1 LSISRSALNAPVR
14 NRTDE
19 EIEFGQKPPISPDF
33 ENPAFRPY
41 CCPEADGTDQFQPP
55 MSENKQG
62 KILIVDDNEDLLKA
76 AKMFLKR
83 HMVQVDIEKNPEA
96 IPALMSNDNYDVILL
111 DMNFTKDVSSGSEG
125 YFWLEKILQIDPS
138 AVVVLITAYG
148 DVQMAVKAIKAGA
161 TDFVLKPWENEKLLA
176 TLFSAMRLR
185 ESRDE
190 IHTLRIKNQ
199 EFNQVQNEKYSDII
213 GSSPAMQKIFQTI
226 DRVAHTDANVLIL
239 GENGTGKE
247 LIARAI
253 HRNSARKNESF
264 VSVDLG
270 SITETLFE
278 SELFG
283 HKKGAFTD
291 AKEDRP
297 GRFEMANGGTL
308 FLDEIGNLSM
318 PLQAKLLTVIQNRRV
333 SRVGANKETPVDIR
347 LICATNMPLYDMV
360 KENRFRQDLLY
371 RINTIEI
378 EIPSLRDRMEDIP
391 LLANHFLKQYSG
403 KYSKNTSKIS
413 EAAMA
418 RMHKHP
424 WPGNIRELQHSLERA
439 IILSNSSVLQ
449 PEDFNF
455 TVGASKETDQ
465 NLSLDQYNLDE
476 VEKLLIRKVLKKYN
490 GNITQ
495 AASELGLT
503 RSSLYRR
510 LEKHGL

>member
-1 LSISRSALNAPVR
+1 
-14 NRTDE
+14 
-19 EIEFGQKPPISPDF
+19 
-33 ENPAFRPY
+33 
-41 CCPEADGTDQFQPP
+41 

-83 HMVQVDIEKNPEA
+83 HIAQVDLEKNPES
-96 IPALMSNDNYDVILL
+96 IPALMANEDYDVILL

-125 YFWLEKILQIDPS
+125 YYWLEKILQIDPS

-185 ESRDE
+185 ETLDE
-190 IHTLRIKNQ
+190 VQTLKIKNQ
-199 EFNQVQNEKYSDII
+199 EINQVINEKYSDII
-213 GSSPAMQKIFQTI
+213 GQSTAMQRIFQTI
-226 DRVAHTDANVLIL
+226 DRVAYTDANVLIL

-253 HRNSARKNESF
+253 HRNSGRKNESF

-283 HKKGAFTD
+283 HKRGSFTD

-297 GRFEMANGGTL
+297 GRFELANGGTL

-318 PLQAKLLTVIQNRRV
+318 PLQAKLLTVLQNRRV
-333 SRVGANKETPVDIR
+333 SRVGANKETSVDIR
-347 LICATNMPLYDMV
+347 LVCATNMPLYDMV

-378 EIPSLRDRMEDIP
+378 EIPPLKDRMEDIP
-391 LLANHFLKQYSG
+391 LLATHFLKQYSTRYD
-403 KYSKNTSKIS
+403 KKISKIS
-413 EAAMA
+413 EGALS
-418 RMHKHP
+418 RMNKHP
-424 WPGNIRELQHSLERA
+424 WPGNIRELQHSIERA
-439 IILSNSSVLQ
+439 VILSNASVLQ

-455 TVGASKETDQ
+455 ALNAGKETEAG
-465 NLSLDQYNLDE
+465 LSLDQFNLDE

>member
-1 LSISRSALNAPVR
+1 
-14 NRTDE
+14 
-19 EIEFGQKPPISPDF
+19 
-33 ENPAFRPY
+33 
-41 CCPEADGTDQFQPP
+41 
-55 MSENKQG
+55 MSESKHG

-76 AKMFLKR
+76 AKMYLKR
-83 HMVQVDIEKNPEA
+83 HFAQVDIEKNPEA
-96 IPALMSNDNYDVILL
+96 LPGLMNQEDYDVILL

-125 YFWLEKILQIDPS
+125 YYWLEKILSIDPS

-176 TLFSAMRLR
+176 TLYSSMRLR
-185 ESRDE
+185 ESRDQVE
-190 IHTLRIKNQ
+190 TLKIKNQ
-199 EFNQVQNEKYSDII
+199 EINQTINKKFSDII
-213 GSSPAMQKIFQTI
+213 GQSQSMQRIFQTI
-226 DRVAHTDANVLIL
+226 ERVALTDANVLIL

-253 HRNSARKNESF
+253 HSNSQRKAETF
-264 VSVDLG
+264 AGVDLG

-283 HKKGAFTD
+283 HKKGSFTD

-297 GRFEMANGGTL
+297 GRFEMANNGTL

-318 PLQAKLLTVIQNRRV
+318 PLQAKLLTVLQNRKV
-333 SRVGANKETPVDIR
+333 SRVGSNKDTIIDIR

-378 EIPSLRDRMEDIP
+378 QIPSLRDRLEDIP
-391 LLANHFLKQYSG
+391 LLANHFLKHYAAKYG
-403 KYSKNTSKIS
+403 KVVTKIS
-413 EAAMA
+413 DAAMT
-418 RMHKHP
+418 RMNKHP
-424 WPGNIRELQHSLERA
+424 WPGNIRELQHALERA
-439 IILSNSSVLQ
+439 IILSNSTVLQ

-455 TVGASKETDQ
+455 NISTVKDSDQ
-465 NLSLDQYNLDE
+465 SVSLDQYNLDE

>member
-1 LSISRSALNAPVR
+1 M
-14 NRTDE
+14 E
-19 EIEFGQKPPISPDF
+19 Q
-33 ENPAFRPY
+33 
-41 CCPEADGTDQFQPP
+41 
-55 MSENKQG
+55 KQG

-76 AKMFLKR
+76 AKMHLKR
-83 HMVQVDIEKNPEA
+83 HFAQVDTEKNPEA
-96 IPALMSNDNYDVILL
+96 LPALMNNEDYDVILL

-125 YFWLEKILQIDPS
+125 YYWLERILQTDPS

-148 DVQMAVKAIKAGA
+148 DIQMAVKAIKAGA
-161 TDFVLKPWENEKLLA
+161 TDFVVKPWENEKLLA
-176 TLFSAMRLR
+176 TLYSAMRLR
-185 ESRDE
+185 ESRDVIE
-190 IHTLRIKNQ
+190 SLKIKNH
-199 EFNQVQNEKYSDII
+199 EINQALNERYSEII
-213 GSSPAMQKIFQTI
+213 GQSNAMQKIFQTI
-226 DRVAHTDANVLIL
+226 DRVAKTDANVLIL

-253 HRNSARKNESF
+253 HRNSARKNENF
-264 VSVDLG
+264 ASVDLG

-283 HKKGAFTD
+283 HKKGSFTD

-297 GRFEMANGGTL
+297 GRFELANNGTL
-308 FLDEIGNLSM
+308 FLDEIGNLSL
-318 PLQAKLLTVIQNRRV
+318 PLQAKLLTVLQNRKVR
-333 SRVGANKETPVDIR
+333 RVGSNKDTPIDIR
-347 LICATNMPLYDMV
+347 LICATNMPLYEMV

-378 EIPSLRDRMEDIP
+378 EIPALRERFEDIP
-391 LLANHFLKQYSG
+391 LLANHFLKHYAA
-403 KYSKNTSKIS
+403 KYDKSVNKIS
-413 EAAMA
+413 EGAMA

-424 WPGNIRELQHSLERA
+424 WPGNIRELQHSIERA
-439 IILSNSSVLQ
+439 IILSGSSVLQ

-455 TVGASKETDQ
+455 APAASKDDGQLALE
-465 NLSLDQYNLDE
+465 QYNLEE

-510 LEKHGL
+510 LEKYGL